1 MTVPTPTPI
10 LSNNA
15 NTVAVPVINQNI
27 GVLRN
32 HSTSD
37 TPKRNQVK
45 NACSKFSICFFFN
58 YLYTNIYI

>member
-10 LSNNA
+10 LANNA
-15 NTVAVPVINQNI
+15 NTAAVPVINQNI
-27 GVLRN
+27 GVLRT

-45 NACSKFSICFFFN
+45 NACSKFPSHFSN

>member
-10 LSNNA
+10 LANNA

-27 GVLRN
+27 GVLRT

-45 NACSKFSICFFFN
+45 NACSKFPLHFF
-58 YLYTNIYI
+58 